1 MRAAFQL
8 FNTTHAHAWRTLL
21 RLIASHLRNCIVFAP
36 AAFRRNGFIRGS
48 SETNFQ
54 RSEMFETLTLPC
66 NFQLLEIESKLDA
79 LSQIP
84 LLLGF
89 INRAD
94 RQLKNRNETRTKQR
108 NQSLSSALW
117 NASLRFTNQLINRHD
132 RKRGLFSSF
141 LFAFFSSFFFCHIK
155 QTWTSFHGTWI
166 ADIFDDVHSMTIH
179 ACHRYTRT
187 WAADHGR
194 TGSPKCRTGLPTIN
208 PIFQILS
215 ACIYAPFDV
224 IRHPQAERAKLC
236 AHRHADEFALLSNGF
251 AD

>member
-1 MRAAFQL
+1 MRAAFRL

-36 AAFRRNGFIRGS
+36 TAFRRNGFIRES

-79 LSQIP
+79 LSQTP
-84 LLLGF
+84 LLLEF

-117 NASLRFTNQLINRHD
+117 KASLRSTNQLINRHD
-132 RKRGLFSSF
+132 RKRGLFSLF
-141 LFAFFSSFFFCHIK
+141 LFAFFLFFFLFLPHKTDMNVVSWNMNSWHIRRRTFYDYTRMP
-155 QTWTSFHGTWI
+155 QP
-166 ADIFDDVHSMTIH
+166 H
-179 ACHRYTRT
+179 ACVGDRSR
-187 WAADHGR
+187 
-194 TGSPKCRTGLPTIN
+194 
-208 PIFQILS
+208 
-215 ACIYAPFDV
+215 
-224 IRHPQAERAKLC
+224 
-236 AHRHADEFALLSNGF
+236 
-251 AD
+251 

>member
-1 MRAAFQL
+1 MRAAFRL
-8 FNTTHAHAWRTLL
+8 FNTTHAHAWWTLL

-94 RQLKNRNETRTKQR
+94 RQLKNRSETRTKQR

-117 NASLRFTNQLINRHD
+117 KASLRFTNQLINRHD
-132 RKRGLFSSF
+132 RKRGLSSSF
-141 LFAFFSSFFFCHIK
+141 LFAFFSSFLFFLPHKTDMNVVSWNMNSWHIRRRTFSDYTHMP
-155 QTWTSFHGTWI
+155 QT
-166 ADIFDDVHSMTIH
+166 H
-179 ACHRYTRT
+179 ACVGDRSR
-187 WAADHGR
+187 
-194 TGSPKCRTGLPTIN
+194 
-208 PIFQILS
+208 
-215 ACIYAPFDV
+215 
-224 IRHPQAERAKLC
+224 
-236 AHRHADEFALLSNGF
+236 
-251 AD
+251 